1 MGKTPNNPE
10 ENYADILK
18 TAQEEAIKAA
28 QEQAQAM
35 LGNLAGFQMP
45 GMEDLQAQ
53 IEAQMKACVPDLDQ
67 IQAAQAAMG
76 APGGMPA
83 GMNISAEEIKQN
95 MQLANAYAQAFG
107 GYQQADTEDEEWEI
121 ERAGDGLLNDD
132 QLRLLAFGAPLFIYN
147 SEQVDSYASEYD
159 TDTIR
164 EQMSDWWGIEDGAT
178 TWKTVRWLLGE
189 GHHAE
194 ADEALRLLQAQDLE
208 DIIVVQGLKGI
219 GNAHPLES
227 AEAGQAEGKMQDVC
241 SILGLMIREGYC
253 TADEVP
259 STVIAWDL
267 VRVVNVARWTYQCGY
282 ITLDEMWQIMQT
294 AEQTALSHFSS
305 WEEYGRSFVLG
316 RGVWHGDP
324 DDCET
329 AQELV
334 TTLLHSAESPWKQI
348 PWTA

>member
-1 MGKTPNNPE
+1 MGKTPNKPE

-18 TAQEEAIKAA
+18 AAQEEAIKAA

-45 GMEDLQAQ
+45 DMEDLQAQ

-83 GMNISAEEIKQN
+83 GMDLPTEEIKRN
-95 MQLANAYAQAFG
+95 MQLADAYAQALG
-107 GYQQADTEDEEWEI
+107 GYQQAGAEDGEWEI
-121 ERAGDGLLNDD
+121 ERAGDGQLNAA
-132 QLRLLAFGAPLFIYN
+132 QLRLLAFGAPLFVYN
-147 SEQVDSYASEYD
+147 SEQVDSYESEYD

-164 EQMSDWWGIEDGAT
+164 EQMNDWWGIQDGAT
-178 TWKTVRWLLGE
+178 TWRTVRWLLDE

-194 ADEALRLLQAQDLE
+194 ADEALRLLHE
-208 DIIVVQGLKGI
+208 QGLEGI
-219 GNAHPLES
+219 GAAQPLES
-227 AEAGQAEGKMQDVC
+227 AGAGQAEGKMQDVC
-241 SILGLMIREGYC
+241 SILGLMLREGYC

-294 AEQTALSHFSS
+294 AEQTAISHFSS

-329 AQELV
+329 AQEIV
-334 TTLLHSAESPWKQI
+334 TTLLHSPESPWKQI
-348 PWTA
+348 PWTD